1 MIYCKCILSCVGID
15 LAIIDNGYV
24 YHTKSDRVEII
35 PMGTYQHLGDNLL
48 ALVRQIAGS
57 PELANVDVSVIN
69 YIHF

>member
-1 MIYCKCILSCVGID
+1 M
-15 LAIIDNGYV
+15 AIIDNGYV

-57 PELANVDVSVIN
+57 PDLSTVDVSVPLL
-69 YIHF
+69 